1 MSKDIQVGD
10 RFEIVARITSRAKSA
25 DGWIAEIEGSRGNL
39 YWTDEDLLSGRR
51 LPRAIRVG
59 DRVHRV
65 SSNGGDGAYEVLALA
80 DSNFKPSAWVRH
92 QNDGGSRIEFLDNLT
107 PIPGD
112 EK

>member
-1 MSKDIQVGD
+1 MSTDIQVGD
-10 RFEIVARITSRAKSA
+10 RFEITVEVVSGGGDVDGEYRVRTSR
-25 DGWIAEIEGSRGNL
+25 GWVTYATAMFL
-39 YWTDEDLLSGRR
+39 AAGRR

-112 EK
+112 DK